1 VRDTISCVQVHGE
14 LVKTLPNVLRT
25 LEMHEEGASGS
36 GHTSDPVLPKV
47 PPPIVVNPEVS
58 STEPKPEPS
67 SPTEQKNE
75 APLTKLKH
83 EAPLVEPKHEAS
95 SQ

>member
-1 VRDTISCVQVHGE
+1 
-14 LVKTLPNVLRT
+14 
-25 LEMHEEGASGS
+25 MHEEGASGS
-36 GHTSDPVLPKV
+36 GSGHTSDPILPKV
-47 PPPIVVNPEVS
+47 PPPIIVNPEVS

-67 SPTEQKNE
+67 SPTEQKDE

-83 EAPLVEPKHEAS
+83 EAPLVKLKHEAS